1 MLSGCALSFRMG
13 RYRVPSVRCGIAFR
27 FYASDIPPALAN
39 RPGPS
44 WKTSGSAELTLRNW
58 EGDYVVYNSLN
69 GSTHV
74 LDIVAGEVLKLV
86 AAGRGQQSELCQCIA
101 ELLEVPNDTGI
112 ATSVGEILA
121 KLDEL
126 GLIEPV

>member
-1 MLSGCALSFRMG
+1 MPHPLFRL
-13 RYRVPSVRCGIAFR
+13 
-27 FYASDIPPALAN
+27 YASDIHPALAN

-44 WKTSGSAELTLRNW
+44 WKTSGSGELTLRNW

-74 LDIVAGEVLKLV
+74 LDIVAGEVLKSI
-86 AAGRGQQSELCQCIA
+86 AAGRGQQSELYQCIA
-101 ELLEVPNDTGI
+101 DFLEVPNDAGI
-112 ATSVGEILA
+112 ATSVGEILVQ
-121 KLDEL
+121 LDEL